1 MSDQSRWELR
11 EVLGCPFLRV
21 LAPKG
26 AEKTFLDKFA
36 EKRQNREVAVYVAK
50 TLQQVV
56 RDGIARSLTVGR
68 IKRLKGNIVEV
79 KAQGTVIRL
88 SLIHISAGVLRAHPR
103 AVRQGGRGL
112 RRLLHLRVR
121 EVLPL
126 RYRASRVARMGAHRA
141 SVLRLRARSV
151 SYTHLIEVR
160 RHPHRVQVGASR
172 ACYAHRRHRGAIRR
186 CGLPRSAEEA
196 GVSRIVI

>member
-1 MSDQSRWELR
+1 MSDQYRWELR
-11 EVLGCPFLRV
+11 ELLGCPFLRV

-79 KAQGTVIRL
+79 KAQGTVIITGGLMVVLL
-88 SLIHISAGVLRAHPR
+88 SFERTHQGSGNMHP
-103 AVRQGGRGL
+103 
-112 RRLLHLRVR
+112 
-121 EVLPL
+121 
-126 RYRASRVARMGAHRA
+126 
-141 SVLRLRARSV
+141 
-151 SYTHLIEVR
+151 LIEEAER
-160 RHPHRVQVGASR
+160 KA
-172 ACYAHRRHRGAIRR
+172 AIV
-186 CGLPRSAEEA
+186 EA
-196 GVSRIVI
+196 LIDEGKEG